1 MTRKKHIGKSNPRL
15 NAKKVHSNL
24 WGNEKSD
31 FQSFFNNYTIMN
43 IKDNSYGNEEISV
56 TRLEVDNKLLE
67 IDKKINITTE
77 NINKDLREESKKKD
91 ASSNFHL
98 FSNSGKKNLKKN
110 NIFQRKN
117 EEKQAHI
124 KTLEKQK
131 NRKKQLQKKAALK
144 KEKQKQ
150 AHIKTLEKQKQEKKL
165 DKKNKLETI
174 TIQKLEAKQAT
185 KQIKG
190 KRLKKKKIKTD
201 EKTGFGWKGLENK
214 IESNDSSINEP
225 SLKTVSNE
233 DHSWAID
240 SLMNGIE
247 STNIKNEEKQGFF
260 EKIYSSSSNLL
271 NRGNSTGEEF
281 DYPEFLSTIP
291 FETNSTSKQDTLRKM
306 GLLKTSKSGS
316 LSKNNV
322 SQTEMV
328 KLEKIETT
336 LPVDND
342 TKINIKEEIESPLI
356 TEMEI
361 KDKDTTSKKS
371 KVKKKDKW
379 LFTGI
384 KGFDAL
390 LEKGIPAGSNIIV
403 AGGPGCGKTIFCS
416 QVIYNKA
423 AAGEDCVFLSMEERP
438 ERLKEHMLSFGYKV
452 EEISRSEEQIILRAD
467 GKGKIALK
475 RLQPI
480 RLARSIEA
488 LLEKA
493 SGTLPVN
500 IDLVLD
506 FIPKGFDACLLAL
519 DSISAIETAFSGTK
533 RQYRIYI
540 EQLFRYFEEMN
551 LTTFMITES
560 SDAPHKFS
568 NTGVEEF
575 LSDGIFVFYNL
586 QGVKKRTR
594 GAEIYKLRGAAHSQ
608 RIVPVEITSRG
619 LIISSDETTG

>member
-77 NINKDLREESKKKD
+77 NINKDLKKESKKKD
-91 ASSNFHL
+91 RLSNLLL
-98 FSNSGKKNLKKN
+98 FTNSGKKNLNKN
-110 NIFQRKN
+110 KIFQKKN
-117 EEKQAHI
+117 EE
-124 KTLEKQK
+124 
-131 NRKKQLQKKAALK
+131 
-144 KEKQKQ
+144 KQ

-165 DKKNKLETI
+165 KKKNKLETL
-174 TIQKLEAKQAT
+174 TIKKEEQKQQKLEAKLAT
-185 KQIKG
+185 KQKKG

-214 IESNDSSINEP
+214 IESNDSNINQP
-225 SLKTVSNE
+225 SLKTESND
-233 DHSWAID
+233 DHSWTID
-240 SLMNGIE
+240 GLMDGIE
-247 STNIKNEEKQGFF
+247 PTNIKNEEKQGFF
-260 EKIYSSSSNLL
+260 EKIFSSSSNLL

-291 FETNSTSKQDTLRKM
+291 FETNSTSKQETLRKM

-328 KLEKIETT
+328 QLEKIETT

-342 TKINIKEEIESPLI
+342 TKIETKEEFESPLI
-356 TEMEI
+356 TDNEK
-361 KDKDTTSKKS
+361 KDKETTSNKPKG
-371 KVKKKDKW
+371 KKKDKW

-416 QVIYNKA
+416 QAIYNKA
-423 AAGEDCVFLSMEERP
+423 AEGEDCVFLSMEERP
-438 ERLKEHMLSFGYKV
+438 ERLKDHMLNFGYKV

-467 GKGKIALK
+467 GKGRIALK

-493 SGTLPVN
+493 SGTLPVD

-506 FIPKGFDACLLAL
+506 FIPKDFDACLLAL